1 MVTYYHLHL
10 QVQAEVAMKVLPK
23 ISCYFGLC
31 EDHLHIGELF
41 VVKYEHT
48 DDGSGDGHTDDGS
61 GDGSGES
68 STQTDDGSGDGSGK
82 SSTQTGLSA
91 HIDGTPWSFVIALN
105 DPRTSFEGGGT
116 FFPNVNNGCTYPM
129 GKCYYLE
136 IE

>member
-48 DDGSGDGHTDDGS
+48 DDGSGDGS
-61 GDGSGES
+61 EE
-68 STQTDDGSGDGSGK
+68 